1 MHSLIVILAP
11 VMQPGDELSY
21 ALSSSASPGLLEADA
36 DSVVEHALPEHG
48 SALLALLPRADEV
61 VAVVPARSL
70 SWHRVVLPRVNS
82 ARLRIALDGLLE
94 DRLLEEPQGLHF
106 ALAPG
111 AMPGQT
117 VWLAVCN
124 RAWLHAALHAFE
136 AAGRRVARVVPEHT
150 PLPDGSPATLHVFG
164 SSDDAWMVRRA
175 DDGVQTLPF
184 EPAVFAA
191 LDLDGVAVQPTA
203 EPAVSALAEEA
214 LERPVLVQHTAQGLV
229 AAARSRWDLAQF
241 DLTSTGGTRVAR
253 RLAQGW
259 AQWAASA
266 AWRPARWGLAALL
279 LAHLFGL
286 NAWAFK
292 ERSALQAKRAEIR
305 NQLVQ
310 TFPKVALVVDAP
322 VQMEREVAA
331 LRQATGAVSSLD
343 LEPMLA
349 TVAENLSVARVPS
362 AIEYASSELTLKGF
376 QLPAAEA
383 NVLTQGLT
391 AAGYASRVDGDSWVI
406 RARAKAGLRADK
418 LNVIGA
424 QP

>member
-1 MHSLIVILAP
+1 MLSLIVTLAP
-11 VMQPGDELSY
+11 AMQPGDEFSY
-21 ALSSSASPGLLEADA
+21 ALSSSAAPGLQETDA
-36 DSVVEHALPEHG
+36 SSVVEHALPEHG
-48 SALLALLPRADEV
+48 SAPLALLPRADEV

-94 DRLLEEPQGLHF
+94 ERLLEDAQSLHF

-124 RAWLHAALHAFE
+124 RAWLHATLRAFE
-136 AAGRRVARVVPEHT
+136 TAGRRVARVVPEYS
-150 PLPDGSPATLHVFG
+150 PLPEGSPATLHVSG
-164 SSDDAWMVRRA
+164 RPDAAWMVRCA
-175 DDGVQTLPF
+175 GDGVQTLPF

-191 LDLDGVAVQPTA
+191 LDLDSVTLQPTA

-214 LERPVLVQHTAQGLV
+214 LGRPVLVQHAAQGLV

-241 DLTSTGGTRVAR
+241 DLTSTGGTRAAR

-286 NAWAFK
+286 NAWAWK
-292 ERSALQAKRAEIR
+292 ERAALQAKRTEIR
-305 NQLVQ
+305 NLLTQ
-310 TFPKVALVVDAP
+310 TFPKVALVIDAP
-322 VQMEREVAA
+322 VQMEREVTA

-343 LEPMLA
+343 FEPMLA
-349 TVAENLSVARVPS
+349 TVAENLQVARVPS
-362 AIEYASSELTLKGF
+362 AIEYASSELMLKGF
-376 QLPAAEA
+376 QLPVTEA
-383 NVLTQGLT
+383 SALTQGLT
-391 AAGYASRVDGDSWVI
+391 AAGYASRVEGDSWII
-406 RARAKAGLRADK
+406 RARAKAGPTAEQR
-418 LNVIGA
+418 NTIGA